1 MTKWER
7 PPAAAAAVVA
17 ALLPFGAAAHVTG
30 GLAGGF
36 AGGFAHPMTGPDHFL
51 AMLAVGI
58 WGAQMGGR
66 AVWTLPVAFPLIMAA
81 GGIAGMAGLT
91 LPGVETGIAVSVLAL
106 GLAIAAV
113 WRPVEPVPLLLIA
126 VFAVFHGYAHGT
138 ELPAAADPAAYAVGF
153 VVATGAIHILGI
165 FIGIIFNRPLQ
176 GGLARGLGGLIAGGG
191 VYFLVA

>member
-7 PPAAAAAVVA
+7 PLAAAAAVA
-17 ALLPFGAAAHVTG
+17 AAAWSFGAEAHVAG
-30 GLAGGF
+30 GVPGGF
-36 AGGFAHPMTGPDHFL
+36 AGGFAHPLTGPDHFL

-66 AVWTLPVAFPLIMAA
+66 AVWRLPVAFPLIMAA
-81 GGIAGMAGLT
+81 GGIAGMAGLP
-91 LPGVETGIAVSVLAL
+91 LPGVETGIAVSVLVL

-113 WRPVEPVPLLLIA
+113 WRPADPIPLLLIA
-126 VFAVFHGYAHGT
+126 AFAIFHGYAHGT

-153 VVATGAIHILGI
+153 VVATGLIHILGI
-165 FIGIIFNRPLQ
+165 LIGMTFRKPMQ
-176 GGLARGLGGLIAGGG
+176 GGLARGLGGLIAVCG